1 MTLKTTVAALLLAG
15 LTGLSPAGQE
25 QTRRLYVSALDSSE
39 VAVANLG
46 PDDLTVKEG
55 GKLRPI
61 LRVEPAVAKMS
72 IAILVDDNGTGIFR
86 FGVGRFIQ
94 SLLGRAEFSI
104 SVVRGQSMKLVDFT
118 DDTRELSEAVAQL
131 TAHPST
137 NDGNQL
143 LDGITGSSLD
153 MAKRKAGRP
162 IIIALTVGGDDVTP
176 MQPDDALEDLRKSGA
191 QLYVVSMFSSSLR
204 PVAPKTRASDVLEGH
219 ALGAVLGDGPAR
231 SGGYREDISAMAG
244 VDPRLARLADQL
256 KQQFMV
262 EYSLQGSK
270 PSKTVTVTMKRKDV
284 TLRAPTHV
292 PDKF

>member
-1 MTLKTTVAALLLAG
+1 MTLKTTAAALLLAG

-191 QLYVVSMFSSSLR
+191 HCVVRCSRRRCGRWRPRRAPPTCSKAMRSARCSATGRRDRAATARTSRRWPASIRGWRGSPTSSSSNTWWSTRCRGRSR
-204 PVAPKTRASDVLEGH
+204 PR
-219 ALGAVLGDGPAR
+219 R
-231 SGGYREDISAMAG
+231 S
-244 VDPRLARLADQL
+244 
-256 KQQFMV
+256 
-262 EYSLQGSK
+262 
-270 PSKTVTVTMKRKDV
+270 PSR
-284 TLRAPTHV
+284 
-292 PDKF
+292 